1 MEETK
6 LFDDLTWEDVV
17 IEHGRVK
24 SIREFAVEDIRHRSL
39 RTICSRLKIKGVKN
53 TSKETMLEKIV
64 SVRKLKERY
73 GRIND
78 DAEQF
83 LTPTRKEPQ
92 CPYRLL
98 NVLFSDMFSEG
109 LAQLGDVAD
118 RFQLDSGKASN
129 NQLFWEG
136 VQEAFT
142 SNSDLF
148 DNLHF
153 EDEVL
158 STLHHLNLKKIVH
171 HDWKKLRAMWKNLN
185 AEYKTVLGRYT
196 MSGTHTSDFFEFC
209 NGRHDVYYLRK
220 HLEAKPN
227 LNATVA
233 ADLPE
238 EARISSTGRPPSRL
252 SSASSTATTKRKV
265 DKSEVIDLLHDMQAD
280 RKDKKTR
287 EDLWREKEELRLEK
301 EELRLEREEARKV
314 SEEERKVNEEERKVR
329 EAERQEEEY
338 LYSQWERV
346 GLHIQQLS
354 AALSRETN
362 ELLKHEIQCDIMALI
377 NRKKMLANKLNLH

>member
-1 MEETK
+1 
-6 LFDDLTWEDVV
+6 VQ
-17 IEHGRVK
+17 
-24 SIREFAVEDIRHRSL
+24 DIKHRAL
-39 RTICSRLKIKGVKN
+39 RAICSCLKIKGVKN
-53 TSKETMLEKIV
+53 TSKDSMLEKIV
-64 SVRKLKERY
+64 SVYKLKERY
-73 GRIND
+73 GRITD

-98 NVLFSDMFSEG
+98 NILFSDMFSEG
-109 LAQLGDVAD
+109 LAQLGGAAD
-118 RFQLDSGKASN
+118 RFQLDSGKAST

-142 SNSDLF
+142 SNWHLF
-148 DNLHF
+148 ENLHF

-158 STLHHLNLKKIVH
+158 GTLHHLNLKKIVH

-185 AEYKTVLGRYT
+185 AEYKAVLARYT

-209 NGRHDVYYLRK
+209 HGRHDIYYLRK

-227 LNATVA
+227 LNSTVA

-238 EARISSTGRPPSRL
+238 GSHFGSTGRPPSIL
-252 SSASSTATTKRKV
+252 SSASSTLTTKRKG

-287 EDLWREKEELRLEK
+287 DNQWQEK

-314 SEEERKVNEEERKVR
+314 SEEEHKVSEEEHKVSEEECKVR

-346 GLHIQQLS
+346 
-354 AALSRETN
+354 A
-362 ELLKHEIQCDIMALI
+362 
-377 NRKKMLANKLNLH
+377 